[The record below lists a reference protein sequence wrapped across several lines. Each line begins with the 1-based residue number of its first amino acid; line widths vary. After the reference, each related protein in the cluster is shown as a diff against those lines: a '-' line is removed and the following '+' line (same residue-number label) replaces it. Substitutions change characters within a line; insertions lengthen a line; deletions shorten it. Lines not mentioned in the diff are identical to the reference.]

1 MVDNAPMS
9 MTNTEKLV
17 HYEQRLQMWE
27 KTEEDIATLGQSY
40 SIDDEGLS
48 RRLDTASLPEVG
60 KRINYYNNKII
71 KLKRMMN
78 GSNGR
83 IINVRGR

>member
-1 MVDNAPMS
+1 MPDNAGMS
-9 MTNTEKLV
+9 RTTADKLAY
-17 HYEQRLQMWE
+17 YEQRLQMWE

-48 RRLDTASLPEVG
+48 RQLSAANLPEVG
-60 KRINYYNNKII
+60 KRIVYYNNQII
-71 KLKRMMN
+71 KLRRVLN

-83 IINVRGR
+83 IINARGR